1 MTADLVGSEGVI
13 NWSPTRTQLRF
24 GIKPVVFLGCGL
36 PLILLAG
43 RTLGWLEPGLGA
55 NPIETIQDE
64 LGRWGLRL
72 VLVTLSA
79 TPLRWITGQA
89 WPVALRRMLG
99 LWAFTYCLL
108 HFLAW
113 SILDQGLAVKFML
126 EDVLERPFITIGFA
140 ALLMLI
146 PLAVTSTAGWRR
158 RLGSRWSRLHRLIYP
173 IAILVIWHYWW
184 QVKLDVREP
193 FVYAAILVVLLGWR
207 LARRRRRQAA

>member
-1 MTADLVGSEGVI
+1 M
-13 NWSPTRTQLRF
+13 
-24 GIKPVVFLGCGL
+24 
-36 PLILLAG
+36 LLG

-72 VLVTLSA
+72 ILATLA
-79 TPLRWITGQA
+79 VTPLRWITGLA

-99 LWAFTYCLL
+99 LWAFAYCAL

-113 SILDQGLAVKFML
+113 SILDQGLALGFML
-126 EDVLERPFITIGFA
+126 EDVVERPFITIGFA

-158 RLGSRWSRLHRLIYP
+158 RMGRDWSRLHRLIYI
-173 IAILVIWHYWW
+173 IAVLVVWHYWW

-207 LARRRRRQAA
+207 LLRRTPKKSA